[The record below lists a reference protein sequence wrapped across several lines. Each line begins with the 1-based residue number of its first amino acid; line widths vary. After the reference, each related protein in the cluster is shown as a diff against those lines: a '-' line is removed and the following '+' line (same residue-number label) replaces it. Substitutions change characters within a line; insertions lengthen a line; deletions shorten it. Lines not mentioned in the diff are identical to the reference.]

1 MNNKKLPFGLKK
13 MIIFTGIVIF
23 LFTFVDLEAKNKK
36 IDVSNP
42 NNITYKPEKANISIQ
57 KRNWKKLL
65 KRYLKMKLVEKKVI

>member
-42 NNITYKPEKANISIQ
+42 NNITYKPEKANISI
-57 KRNWKKLL
+57 
-65 KRYLKMKLVEKKVI
+65 